1 VVAALLFHTA
11 VNFWP
16 SVVPVLPTE
25 ASYRAYALVVA
36 MLTLLALLAS
46 IQRPGQVGTTWRGDL
61 LPSQLDD
68 RYPVPEDRIGSP

>member
-16 SVVPVLPTE
+16 AVVPVLPTE

-36 MLTLLALLAS
+36 MLVLLALLALLAS
-46 IQRPGQVGTTWRGDL
+46 GPTAGGRAVGGL
-61 LPSQLDD
+61 SGLAEANP
-68 RYPVPEDRIGSP
+68 